1 MKNYAS
7 NYDEDLGE
15 VCEYPFA
22 YHELFNEPE
31 REEILGNMS
40 NWLQTHFE

>member
-7 NYDEDLGE
+7 DHNTNLGE
-15 VCEYPFA
+15 VQEYPFA

-31 REEILGNMS
+31 REDILENMS